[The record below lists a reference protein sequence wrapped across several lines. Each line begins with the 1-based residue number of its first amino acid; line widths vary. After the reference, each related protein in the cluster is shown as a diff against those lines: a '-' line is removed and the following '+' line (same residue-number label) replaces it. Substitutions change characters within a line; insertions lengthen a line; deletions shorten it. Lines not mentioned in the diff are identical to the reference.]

1 MGLSDAVSGAIKTVE
16 KLNPLGGD
24 EQRDEQRDEQQ
35 TAEQAPGS
43 EEARSDERPGEDT
56 EQVRVERAEE
66 ELEVE
71 KIAREAGSVGV
82 HKSVEIENVDAAVPV
97 RREQARVERVPVDE
111 PTEGAAIGEEVIR
124 VPVYEEETVV
134 TKRPVVKE
142 EIRVTK
148 EAHHDVEH
156 VAEKVR
162 KENVDI
168 DTPTQK
174 S

>member
-1 MGLSDAVSGAIKTVE
+1 MGVSDAVSGAIKTVE

-24 EQRDEQRDEQQ
+24 DQQDEQRDEQR

-43 EEARSDERPGEDT
+43 EEARSGQRPGEDT

-66 ELEVE
+66 ELEV
-71 KIAREAGSVGV
+71 KKTQRETGSVGV
-82 HKSVEIENVDAAVPV
+82 HKSVETENVDVAVPV

-111 PTEGAAIGEEVIR
+111 PTESAAIGEEVIR

-134 TKRPVVKE
+134 TKQPVVKE

-148 EAHHDVEH
+148 EAHGDVEH
-156 VAEKVR
+156 VAENVR
-162 KENVDI
+162 KENVDV
-168 DTPTQK
+168 DAPTQK